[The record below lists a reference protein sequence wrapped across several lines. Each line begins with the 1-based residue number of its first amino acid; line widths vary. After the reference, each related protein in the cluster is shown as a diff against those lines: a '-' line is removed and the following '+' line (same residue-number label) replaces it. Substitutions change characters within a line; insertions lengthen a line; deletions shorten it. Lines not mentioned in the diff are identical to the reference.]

1 MASGLFGVSEAAE
14 QLGVHTNTVRRWS
27 SRGLLKSYRIGPRG
41 DRRFRQ
47 EDIDTFVA
55 AVGGQRGNGEGQCMV
70 LIIDDDPRMRRLL
83 VDTVEEYGCSAVA
96 VNNVEE
102 ALERIVAES
111 FDIVFL
117 NASLGSSNGDG
128 PEVLRAIEDNG
139 DRTVVAVVVGPGDTP
154 AALEAMSLGP
164 VFFVHKPVETRHIAK
179 IISTVDRVHSP
190 SY

>member
-55 AVGGQRGNGEGQCMV
+55 SVGGQHGNGEGHCRV
-70 LIIDDDPRMRRLL
+70 LIVDNDPKMQRLL
-83 VDTVEEYGCSAVA
+83 LDTVEEHGCSAVA
-96 VNNVEE
+96 VSSVEG
-102 ALERIVAES
+102 ALERMVAES

-117 NASLGSSNGDG
+117 DATLARSNGDALDI
-128 PEVLRAIEDNG
+128 LRAIEDNG
-139 DRTVVAVVVGPGDTP
+139 DRTVVAVIVGRGDTT

-164 VFFVHKPVETRHIAK
+164 MFFVHKPVEARHIAK
-179 IISTVDRVHSP
+179 IIGTVDRVGSRN
-190 SY
+190 